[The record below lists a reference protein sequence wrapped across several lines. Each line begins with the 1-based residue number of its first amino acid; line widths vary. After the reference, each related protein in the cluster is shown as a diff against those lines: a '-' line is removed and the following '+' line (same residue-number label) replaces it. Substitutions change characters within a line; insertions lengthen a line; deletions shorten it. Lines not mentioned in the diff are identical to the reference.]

1 MPQYEVKLKKKKKM
15 AKQNENLLT
24 KIAMCDK
31 LNLLQ
36 NNMVHKLQNC
46 ICNCTKI
53 TADQQNGKKD
63 YYFIYLSYVC
73 SFSD

>member
-46 ICNCTKI
+46 ICNCTKLQLI
-53 TADQQNGKKD
+53 NKMGKKTTTL
-63 YYFIYLSYVC
+63 YILVMVVIF
-73 SFSD
+73 